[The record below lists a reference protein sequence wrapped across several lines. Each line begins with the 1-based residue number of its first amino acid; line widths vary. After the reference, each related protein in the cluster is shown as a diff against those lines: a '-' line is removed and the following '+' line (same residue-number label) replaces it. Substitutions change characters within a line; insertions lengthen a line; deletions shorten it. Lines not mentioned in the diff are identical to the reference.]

1 MEIKKILFTHQI
13 MIYLIPV
20 SLVLSIFVADLMVV
34 SLSLF
39 FILYSF
45 LINNLKIFKNK
56 YFVFFSI
63 FWIYLIINSF
73 LSFDL
78 TNIFSRSLPY
88 IRYGILFLALSFF
101 LINKISKKFT

>member
-1 MEIKKILFTHQI
+1 MEIKKILFTQQI

-34 SLSLF
+34 LLSLF
-39 FILYSF
+39 FILYIF
-45 LINNLKIFKNK
+45 FINNLKIFKNK
-56 YFVFFSI
+56 YLFFFSI

-73 LSFDL
+73 LSFDSQ
-78 TNIFSRSLPY
+78 TSFSRSLPY

-101 LINKISKKFT
+101 